1 MLLSDLEECLNFDL
15 QLFKDMTPACVSH
28 VLSLGRAAGG
38 GGEGGEEEEEEG
50 DHRKVEEL
58 ACLPHDLLLKVVA
71 LCILSSTQLR
81 SQGGQLHFDSNQ
93 TSTINGSAPAC

>member
-28 VLSLGRAAGG
+28 VLSSGRVRERGG
-38 GGEGGEEEEEEG
+38 GRGEGEEEEVG
-50 DHRKVEEL
+50 DHKKVEEL
-58 ACLPHDLLLKVVA
+58 ACLPHDLLLKVVS

-81 SQGGQLHFDSNQ
+81 SQGEALL
-93 TSTINGSAPAC
+93 